1 MEKRGGASREG
12 VLRTIGVRGSPERR
26 IFSRVREGEGVRHWD
41 RPVFCFFFFFAALS
55 PGHWGRLEE
64 MLGGIVGVREG
75 HFGTILGHFGGHLLD
90 KLWILW
96 GSVGDQ
102 LRINWG

>member
-1 MEKRGGASREG
+1 M
-12 VLRTIGVRGSPERR
+12 RGSPERR
-26 IFSRVREGEGVRHWD
+26 IFSRVREGEGVSHLKFPSR
-41 RPVFCFFFFFAALS
+41 FLFFVFFAALS
-55 PGHWGRLEE
+55 PEHWGRLED

-75 HFGTILGHFGGHLLD
+75 HFGIILGHFGCHLLD

-102 LRINWG
+102 LRISWG